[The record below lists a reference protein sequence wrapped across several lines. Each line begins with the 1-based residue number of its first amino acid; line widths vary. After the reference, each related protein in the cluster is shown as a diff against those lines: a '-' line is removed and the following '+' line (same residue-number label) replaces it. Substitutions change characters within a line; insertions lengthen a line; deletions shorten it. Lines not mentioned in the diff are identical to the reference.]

1 MKATK
6 ILAIASVTG
15 AILAGAVAPSA
26 YAWHPKGV
34 IKKSVQNQTSASQLS
49 DANDAGSAVA
59 AKPGDT
65 LKYVIEV
72 RNDGAA
78 GKTNEMHFTKLTD
91 ALPEG
96 VQLMSDPTKRT
107 ITEDL
112 GVIAPG
118 QKVTKEYLVKV
129 TAAKDGTIENKACFT
144 GDSEVKDQPQN
155 GCDVALIKVTTPP
168 KEEPKQPE
176 PPKKEE
182 PKPEAPKP
190 VPSPV
195 PAPAVSS
202 AAIELPETGASA
214 VLAPLAAVTSG
225 ALAYAGHLL
234 YTKRRG
240 E

>member
-15 AILAGAVAPSA
+15 VVLAGAIAPSA

-34 IKKSVQNQTSASQLS
+34 IKKSVQNQTSIGQLS
-49 DANDAGSAVA
+49 DANDVASAVA

-78 GKTNEMHFTKLTD
+78 GKTNEMHFTKFTD
-91 ALPEG
+91 TLPEG
-96 VQLMSDPTKRT
+96 VQLISDPTKRT

-112 GVIAPG
+112 GVIVPG

-129 TAAKDGTIENKACFT
+129 TAAKDGVIENKACFT
-144 GDSEVKDQPQN
+144 GDSEVKDQPQK
-155 GCDVALIKVTTPP
+155 GCDVALVKVTNPP

-190 VPSPV
+190 VP
-195 PAPAVSS
+195 APAVSS
-202 AAIELPETGASA
+202 AAIELPETGASS

>member
-6 ILAIASVTG
+6 ILAVASVTG
-15 AILAGAVAPSA
+15 VVIAGAIAPSA
-26 YAWHPKGV
+26 YAWHPKGI
-34 IKKSVQNQTSASQLS
+34 IKKSVQNQTSLGQLS
-49 DANDAGSAVA
+49 DANDTASAVA
-59 AKPGDT
+59 TKPGDT
-65 LKYVIEV
+65 LKYVIEI

-91 ALPEG
+91 TLPEG
-96 VQLMSDPTKRT
+96 IQLISDPSKRT
-107 ITEDL
+107 ITENI

-129 TAAKDGTIENKACFT
+129 TATKDSVIENKACFT
-144 GDSEVKDQPQN
+144 GDSEIKDKPQS
-155 GCDVALIKVTTPP
+155 GCDVALVKVTNPP

-190 VPSPV
+190 VP
-195 PAPAVSS
+195 APAVSS
-202 AAIELPETGASA
+202 AAIELPQTGASA
-214 VLAPLAAVTSG
+214 ILAPLAAVTSG

-234 YTKRRG
+234 YIKRRG